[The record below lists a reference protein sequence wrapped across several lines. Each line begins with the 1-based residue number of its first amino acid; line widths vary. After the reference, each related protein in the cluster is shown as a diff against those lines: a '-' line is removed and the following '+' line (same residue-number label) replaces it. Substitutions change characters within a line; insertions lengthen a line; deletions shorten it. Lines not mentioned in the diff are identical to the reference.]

1 MTPLILIFA
10 FPPRALDIV
19 DFFRNFT
26 VEVAGVGDICS
37 FAQLDVRH
45 HGNPQVS
52 PGARGAAL
60 RGRVSLRGCATS
72 LSRSGCRRDTRRRPR
87 SARRS
92 TARRSCR

>member
-45 HGNPQVS
+45 HGNPQVGTG
-52 PGARGAAL
+52 GAGDA
-60 RGRVSLRGCATS
+60 G
-72 LSRSGCRRDTRRRPR
+72 
-87 SARRS
+87 
-92 TARRSCR
+92 